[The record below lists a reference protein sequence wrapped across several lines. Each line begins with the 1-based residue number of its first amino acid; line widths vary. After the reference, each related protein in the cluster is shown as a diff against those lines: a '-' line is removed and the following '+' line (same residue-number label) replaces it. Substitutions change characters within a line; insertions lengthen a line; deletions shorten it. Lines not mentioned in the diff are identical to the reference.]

1 MGNSLSRNQQQTSSG
16 QETGSLSSSE
26 EYEEFE
32 IIRPVVVTGFGKIYP
47 EDASDEDN
55 FSWRVV
61 EKLSNTIIDNQGR
74 AVPVIKG
81 KPSKEDNSG
90 SPEPVKV
97 CYSYVE
103 DKSFQDWLNSTDA
116 LVYVHFGIK
125 ESLTN
130 CVSLETTAKRN
141 IKFTE
146 DHFDHEQPDLGH
158 TEMPIIT
165 TSFLDNDYLNTL
177 CAKLRDRFKSGIT
190 MKSHSDK
197 PIELSFKVSEDAGNF
212 LCDYLYYE
220 SLDLASKRTNINTNF
235 PRNVLFIHI
244 PEELCRNDESM
255 TVCSLDK
262 LCETCESEKAEA
274 FVDVIEFIIRD
285 LLTQVDKNDTAS
297 NHDHAATI
305 EH

>member
-1 MGNSLSRNQQQTSSG
+1 MGVSLSHNQQQTSSS
-16 QETGSLSSSE
+16 QESSLSSSE

-47 EDASDEDN
+47 EDTSDKEN

-61 EKLSNTIIDNQGR
+61 EKLSNTIIDDQGR
-74 AVPVIKG
+74 TIPVIKG
-81 KPSKEDNSG
+81 KPSQEDNS
-90 SPEPVKV
+90 STEPVKV

-116 LVYVHFGIK
+116 LVYIHVGIK

-130 CVSLETTAKRN
+130 CVYLETTAKRN
-141 IKFTE
+141 ITFRD
-146 DHFDHEQPDLGH
+146 DHFDHEHPDPDP
-158 TEMPIIT
+158 TEMSLT
-165 TSFLDNDYLNTL
+165 TSFLDNDYLDTL
-177 CAKLRDRFKSGIT
+177 CAKLNDRFKSGIT

-220 SLDLASKRTNINTNF
+220 SLDLASKRTNVSANF

-244 PEELCRNDESM
+244 PEELCRNDESAF
-255 TVCSLDK
+255 VCPFDK

-274 FVDVIEFIIRD
+274 FVDVVEFIMKD
-285 LLTQVDKNDTAS
+285 LLTQVDRNDTANS
-297 NHDHAATI
+297 HDHAASI
-305 EH
+305 EQ